1 MAFSFQAIGQNVIW
15 SENFGGGTIPSTWTN
30 IDASA
35 QLTTVWEYTNFGYY
49 FGTQPTFTAPTAAS
63 GFVFFNSNTAGLQAV
78 SHDVRLTTDSIDC
91 SNLSTVIVS
100 FYNQYGYYS
109 PDTVSIAELGVSVD
123 GLNFNYYR
131 ILTQVPQNDLT
142 ISETLEQIDIS
153 ADAAGQSTVYLQF
166 RWRGNW
172 EYAWR
177 IDDIVV
183 QDGYFSP
190 VSTNE
195 NLAATELTVF
205 PNPVSDYVAALFEL
219 EKTTQNAK
227 ITIYNIHGQIMETR
241 QLNNIRKE
249 QIHFNLGS
257 TYGNG
262 LYLMSIDTDFGQ
274 LTKSFII
281 EK

>member
-1 MAFSFQAIGQNVIW
+1 
-15 SENFGGGTIPSTWTN
+15 
-30 IDASA
+30 
-35 QLTTVWEYTNFGYY
+35 
-49 FGTQPTFTAPTAAS
+49 
-63 GFVFFNSNTAGLQAV
+63 
-78 SHDVRLTTDSIDC
+78 
-91 SNLSTVIVS
+91 
-100 FYNQYGYYS
+100 
-109 PDTVSIAELGVSVD
+109 
-123 GLNFNYYR
+123 
-131 ILTQVPQNDLT
+131 
-142 ISETLEQIDIS
+142 
-153 ADAAGQSTVYLQF
+153 
-166 RWRGNW
+166 
-172 EYAWR
+172 
-177 IDDIVV
+177 VV

-274 LTKSFII
+274 LTKSFVI

>member
-1 MAFSFQAIGQNVIW
+1 
-15 SENFGGGTIPSTWTN
+15 
-30 IDASA
+30 
-35 QLTTVWEYTNFGYY
+35 
-49 FGTQPTFTAPTAAS
+49 
-63 GFVFFNSNTAGLQAV
+63 
-78 SHDVRLTTDSIDC
+78 VRLTTDSIDC